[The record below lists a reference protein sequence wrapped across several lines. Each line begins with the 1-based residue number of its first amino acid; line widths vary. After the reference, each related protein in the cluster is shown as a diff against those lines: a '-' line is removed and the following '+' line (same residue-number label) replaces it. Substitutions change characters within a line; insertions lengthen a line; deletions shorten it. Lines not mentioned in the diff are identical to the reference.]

1 MRPKKRSDR
10 IMGRLRKKFDKH
22 DKNNEKY
29 KKIYK
34 GHIKYRDKVAAG
46 ITDETTEKDLKKP
59 NRKLKRMRAQMER
72 IRKRD
77 GRLAGRTEKQLE
89 RYEKVKKKGK

>member
-10 IMGRLRKKFDKH
+10 IMGRLQKKFDKH
-22 DKNNEKY
+22 DKKNERH

-34 GHIKYRDKVAAG
+34 GHIEYRDKVAEG

-59 NRKLKRMRAQMER
+59 NRKLKRMRAQMDR
-72 IRKRD
+72 IKKRD
-77 GRLAGRTEKQLE
+77 GRLAKRTERQLE